1 MLDINTLKRSKNSG
15 KHRTSILPLDVQDLV
30 YEDRGKRIIHSINL
44 HIEPAG
50 CTAIMGYNGAGKSV
64 LVRLLHGLLP
74 PSSGIFKWSGDF
86 TKDEISRRQ
95 SMVFQTPVL
104 LRRSVEANIEYAL
117 RKRGL
122 NREECSLRLEEI
134 LREGNLI
141 KLRKRPARVL
151 SAGERQRIAVC
162 RALAVAPEIVF
173 LDEPTASLDPAAIV
187 AIEKILQRAMH
198 AGRKL
203 ILVSQSI
210 GQVERLAQDVIFV
223 HGGKVTEHT
232 PVDEFLN
239 SPRSD
244 PARAFIHGV
253 LFE

>member
-44 HIEPAG
+44 HIEPTG

-141 KLRKRPARVL
+141 KLRKRLVL
-151 SAGERQRIAVC
+151 IRLQLWRLKRSSSVLCMLGE
-162 RALAVAPEIVF
+162 
-173 LDEPTASLDPAAIV
+173 
-187 AIEKILQRAMH
+187 
-198 AGRKL
+198 
-203 ILVSQSI
+203 
-210 GQVERLAQDVIFV
+210 
-223 HGGKVTEHT
+223 
-232 PVDEFLN
+232 N
-239 SPRSD
+239 
-244 PARAFIHGV
+244 
-253 LFE
+253 

>member
-1 MLDINTLKRSKNSG
+1 MLASVAVIQLYHVTKRYANGIEALRDVSVHIHEGEFVFLSG
-15 KHRTSILPLDVQDLV
+15 PS
-30 YEDRGKRIIHSINL
+30 
-44 HIEPAG
+44 
-50 CTAIMGYNGAGKSV
+50 GAGKST
-64 LVRLLHGLLP
+64 L
-74 PSSGIFKWSGDF
+74 I
-86 TKDEISRRQ
+86 
-95 SMVFQTPVL
+95 
-104 LRRSVEANIEYAL
+104 
-117 RKRGL
+117 
-122 NREECSLRLEEI
+122 
-134 LREGNLI
+134 NLI
-141 KLRKRPARVL
+141 CRFYDIQEGSITIDDHDIRGVSLKTLRDQIGIVL
-151 SAGERQRIAVC
+151 QEPFLFNGPIRDNIAYGHPLASPSEIVAAAKAANCHDCIMAQIDGYDTVVGERGVRMSAGERQRIAVC